1 METSNDMD
9 NTKAKL
15 RTKMM
20 IDTENVSNSE
30 DEIQMRSS
38 LGSKMFSP

>member
-1 METSNDMD
+1 
-9 NTKAKL
+9 
-15 RTKMM
+15 M

-38 LGSKMFSP
+38 LGSKMFSPWQQ